1 MKDIGLYKEV
11 HKCNLFTAYNPNL
24 KPSILSELESRNIE
38 MPNNREIVRSYFL
51 HMISEEIFKQD
62 GNPLPA
68 LTNPGK
74 SVETVESPKKDD
86 KNKSQEESVQM
97 KDKSITKIRSSLI
110 LQSIANFDEESSKE
124 TSFQSSASK
133 MEAKKKSV

>member
-1 MKDIGLYKEV
+1 
-11 HKCNLFTAYNPNL
+11 
-24 KPSILSELESRNIE
+24 

-62 GNPLPA
+62 GDPLPA

-74 SVETVESPKKDD
+74 SVEPPESPKKDD
-86 KNKSQEESVQM
+86 KNKSAEESVQI
-97 KDKSITKIRSSLI
+97 KDKSITKIRSTLI
-110 LQSIANFDEESSKE
+110 LQSVANFDEESSKE

-133 MEAKKKSV
+133 IEAKKKYV